1 MDIVH
6 VFFLKIRSNKGR
18 VSKPQSRNPSVKG
31 VGRGIPL
38 SSVYF
43 SPFVMTSRPLSQGWF
58 GAFQKASDF
67 EYTGFPKPKPKL
79 CKLWNCT
86 NDTSDHRKS
95 IPLLVDFGKLKS
107 PSRTEVLLIHIVDN
121 VLYPL
126 SQDIYPGN
134 SAQLNGNHLQK
145 LKITVNKCLIQIE
158 IVSIIT

>member
-1 MDIVH
+1 MSRYFSF
-6 VFFLKIRSNKGR
+6 FFLKIRSNKGR

-95 IPLLVDFGKLKS
+95 IPLFVDFGKIKL
-107 PSRTEVLLIHIVDN
+107 PSRTMWSSFNSHCRQCSMPAFSR
-121 VLYPL
+121 YL
-126 SQDIYPGN
+126 SRKFSSIKWE
-134 SAQLNGNHLQK
+134 SSSKAQNH
-145 LKITVNKCLIQIE
+145 C
-158 IVSIIT
+158 